1 VCWLVL
7 QAEALVLSLRDMFQ
21 AVFEKKKKEEAET
34 SSTNNGADV
43 ETPGAAAKPESMEQ
57 RDTEVSG

>member
-1 VCWLVL
+1 
-7 QAEALVLSLRDMFQ
+7 VLSLRDMFQ